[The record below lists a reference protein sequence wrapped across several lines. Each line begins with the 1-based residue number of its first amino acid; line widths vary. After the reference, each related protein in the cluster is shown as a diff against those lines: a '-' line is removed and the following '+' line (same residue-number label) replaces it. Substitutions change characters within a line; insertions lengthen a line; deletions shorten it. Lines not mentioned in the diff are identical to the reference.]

1 MNSNS
6 ARNNSKRGK
15 HVATRSKAVTHRE
28 LNGFAL
34 APKPI
39 IPSHTTRPTQQRTV
53 RLTVTVPAVGT
64 SYLVTPA
71 VIAAED
77 AVEYGVTGVRFN
89 LLRVVSAR
97 VWGADSS
104 PGLAGNLNVAFFVQG
119 STLPIH
125 SAEDQATS
133 GAQRANVGY
142 VYPYASRGSPYAT
155 AATTT
160 ILSIT
165 SSLATVSSAVIDV
178 TVLFD

>member
-15 HVATRSKAVTHRE
+15 RVASRSKAVTHRE

-39 IPSHTTRPTQQRTV
+39 IPSHNTRPTQQRTV
-53 RLTVTVPAVGT
+53 RLTVTVPPAGDPP
-64 SYLVTPA
+64 LAITPA
-71 VIAAED
+71 NIAAED
-77 AVEYGVTGVRFN
+77 AAEYGVTGVRFN

-97 VWGADSS
+97 VWGADSAT
-104 PGLAGNLNVAFFVQG
+104 AGTLNVSFFVQG
-119 STLPIH
+119 ATLPIH
-125 SAEDQATS
+125 AAEDQATS

-155 AATTT
+155 SATTT
-160 ILSIT
+160 ILSIST
-165 SSLATVSSAVIDV
+165 LLATTSTAQVDV